1 VRWAAFYVA
10 PAAYAGNLKE
20 VTRYA
25 KKEILTLYQDEYM
38 H

>member
-1 VRWAAFYVA
+1 M
-10 PAAYAGNLKE
+10 PEMYARNLKE